1 MDTLYTMPLSR
12 TAFCYIDDGM
22 EQFGSYTVFYKSEKR
37 QDEIRHI
44 LFFKDNVYELYHV
57 YVFQLRQDMN
67 DILITYRENTYGSPK
82 TMTITH
88 EQSSHYGPKVPQE
101 VELCELYEWLH
112 VRLFSSPTSHRDASA
127 GSSSQ
132 SSQLQTSP
140 SASCIPS
147 LTDDSPSLPLPTLP
161 LTQSDPTCSS

>member
-1 MDTLYTMPLSR
+1 MDTLYSMPLSR

-22 EQFGSYTVFYKSEKR
+22 EQFGSYTVFYKSETR
-37 QDEIRHI
+37 RDGRRDI
-44 LFFKDNVYELYHV
+44 LFFKDNVYELHHV
-57 YVFQLRQDMN
+57 YLFQLRQDMN
-67 DILITYRENTYGSPK
+67 DILITYRDTTYGSPK

-88 EQSSHYGPKVPQE
+88 EQSVRYGPKVPQE
-101 VELCELYEWLH
+101 VEMCELYEWLH
-112 VRLFSSPTSHRDASA
+112 VRLFSSPTSHRD

-161 LTQSDPTCSS
+161 LTQYDPTCSS